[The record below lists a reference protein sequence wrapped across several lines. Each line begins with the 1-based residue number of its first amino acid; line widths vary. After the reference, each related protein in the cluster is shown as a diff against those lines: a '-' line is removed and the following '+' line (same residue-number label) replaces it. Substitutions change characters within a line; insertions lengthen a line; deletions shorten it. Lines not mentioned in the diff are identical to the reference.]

1 MRIKKKLG
9 YFTTKRKLENLGK
22 RDFISKYSPFVHSSL
37 LYCVTTYSMIS
48 YANFKKG
55 LLFNQRPTP
64 HDQQYLKYLR

>member
-48 YANFKKG
+48 YANFKKVYC
-55 LLFNQRPTP
+55 LTKDQLPTINNI
-64 HDQQYLKYLR
+64 LNT